1 VGRYTIFEPFASGG
15 MATVHLA
22 LLSGSAGFERVVA
35 VKRMRPELLS
45 DAAFV
50 RMFQDEARLASRI
63 VHPNVVTTLDVVRD
77 ERELLLVME
86 YVRGVALKELL
97 ELCREERTPVP
108 VDVALSILGGILEG
122 LHAAHGV
129 RGDDGWLLG
138 VVHRDVSPHNVLLGR
153 DGVPKLVDFGIAK
166 AVSHL
171 AVTGTHEVRG
181 KLGYMAPER
190 VAERTGDLRVDVYSC
205 GVLLWE
211 MLAGRRRY
219 LSATVGDLVEEIL
232 GTDPPPLRD
241 ERADVPAALDRVI
254 QRATARHPDDRYPTA
269 EAMLS
274 ELETTTT
281 FATKRRAAA
290 WLAQMAEPIL
300 SKHEELTRAVRAI
313 ARETRA
319 EEDTTADGAPSGVL
333 QRTWEVEAAGRGAP
347 GVAGL
352 EELREPTTPLR
363 EMDLGPTSAREEVT
377 IRQVPNVPPTP
388 AAGEPPELATRRWV
402 GKAAAPAG
410 HTAPTMVERLTAVGA
425 PTAEVSPTVRMQ
437 VETVAMVDPRRAG
450 RDERWPP
457 WTDEASHPTGAPF
470 DRGTSARWLLAGGG
484 LLGLVLLGVFVF
496 LLR

>member
-1 VGRYTIFEPFASGG
+1 MIFEPFASGG

-22 LLSGSAGFERVVA
+22 FLSGSAGFERVVA

-45 DAAFV
+45 DVAFA

-97 ELCREERTPVP
+97 DLLRTDGTPMP

-171 AVTGTHEVRG
+171 SVTGTHEVRG

-190 VAERTGDLRVDVYSC
+190 VAERSGDLRVDVYSC
-205 GVLLWE
+205 GIVLWE

-219 LSATVGDLVEEIL
+219 VGSTVGELVEEIL
-232 GTDPPPLRD
+232 QTDPPPLAR

-254 QRATARHPDDRYPTA
+254 ARATARNPDDRYPTA

-274 ELETTTT
+274 DLEGTTT
-281 FATKRRAAA
+281 FATKRRTSA

-300 SKHEELTRAVRAI
+300 SKHEDLTRAVRAI
-313 ARETRA
+313 ARETRG
-319 EEDTTADGAPSGVL
+319 EEDTTVDAEPSGLVRRSAASAALEAL
-333 QRTWEVEAAGRGAP
+333 Q
-347 GVAGL
+347 
-352 EELREPTTPLR
+352 EPTTQLR
-363 EMDLGPTSAREEVT
+363 EMDLGPTLVREEVT
-377 IRQVPNVPPTP
+377 TLRVSAPARPPEPEP
-388 AAGEPPELATRRWV
+388 AELATRRWV
-402 GKAAAPAG
+402 EGN
-410 HTAPTMVERLTAVGA
+410 TAPTKVEALPVPRTA
-425 PTAEVSPTVRMQ
+425 TAEVQPTVRMR
-437 VETVAMVDPRRAG
+437 VA
-450 RDERWPP
+450 PP
-457 WTDEASHPTGAPF
+457 PPPSHPQRTWTDEASHPTGTPF
-470 DRGTSARWLLAGGG
+470 DRGSSARWLLAGGI
-484 LLGLVLLGVFVF
+484 LAGLVLLAAFVF